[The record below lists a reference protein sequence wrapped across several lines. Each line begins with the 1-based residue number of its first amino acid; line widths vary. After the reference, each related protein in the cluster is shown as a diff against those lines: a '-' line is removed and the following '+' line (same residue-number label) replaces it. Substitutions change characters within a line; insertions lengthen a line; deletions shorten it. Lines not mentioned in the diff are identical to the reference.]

1 MRLSARWTRNQDKE
15 TSESTRKLLLRS
27 KSVIQRLRLM
37 LEEDKK
43 QLQDKSSSVNAFQD
57 PNWAYQQAFYLG
69 QINQLSK
76 ILEDLLPDY
85 KGN

>member
-1 MRLSARWTRNQDKE
+1 
-15 TSESTRKLLLRS
+15 
-27 KSVIQRLRLM
+27 M